1 MQFDRIISQ
10 DVDKSFGIL
19 CDQIIRFS
27 GFYSSQH
34 YPDRLRRIKYH
45 DIEKEKTLIFITNN
59 FLLPSPIIA
68 QLFKCRWQVEL
79 FFKWIKQHLKIKSF
93 YGTSENAV
101 KTQIWTALSIYLIV
115 AIIRKRLKI
124 EASLYTILQILSV
137 SLFEKT
143 YILQAL
149 SDIPPNFE
157 EYRSPNQL
165 NLFNL

>member
-1 MQFDRIISQ
+1 MASRIIFQ
-10 DVDKSFGIL
+10 VD
-19 CDQIIRFS
+19 Q
-27 GFYSSQH
+27 
-34 YPDRLRRIKYH
+34 
-45 DIEKEKTLIFITNN
+45 T
-59 FLLPSPIIA
+59 
-68 QLFKCRWQVEL
+68 
-79 FFKWIKQHLKIKSF
+79 
-93 YGTSENAV
+93 TSEN
-101 KTQIWTALSIYLIV
+101 KIILWHIRERGEDTNLDGTFYYLIV